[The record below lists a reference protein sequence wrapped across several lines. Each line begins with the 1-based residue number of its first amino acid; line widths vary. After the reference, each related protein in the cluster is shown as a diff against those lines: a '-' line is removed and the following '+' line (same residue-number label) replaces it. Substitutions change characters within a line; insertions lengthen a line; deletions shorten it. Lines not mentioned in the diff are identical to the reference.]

1 MKHRIRAAGLLVSG
15 DKLLLALEKI
25 EATGKEFW
33 IPPGGGLEAED
44 GSVTGCVRREFL
56 EETGLSVKVG
66 SLIYIREF
74 AKTSRETHHLEM
86 FFRVHQTDGHLHQMD
101 QNDPP
106 MGSDL
111 KRYVR
116 WFTQEELQTVDV
128 APRELRDT
136 FWTEMLAGLS
146 QARYLGVSIE

>member
-15 DKLLLALEKI
+15 DKLLLALEKN

-44 GSVTGCVRREFL
+44 GSVTACVCREFL
-56 EETGLSVKVG
+56 EETGLSVQVG
-66 SLIYIREF
+66 SLVYVREF
-74 AKTSRETHHLEM
+74 VAASQQTHHLEM
-86 FFRVHQTDGHLHQMD
+86 FFRVHQAEGHLHRMD
-101 QNDPP
+101 QSDPP

-116 WFTQEELQTVDV
+116 WFTQKELQTLDV

-136 FWTEMLAGLS
+136 FWTEVLAGLTET
-146 QARYLGVSIE
+146 RYLGVSTE

>member
-56 EETGLSVKVG
+56 
-66 SLIYIREF
+66 
-74 AKTSRETHHLEM
+74 
-86 FFRVHQTDGHLHQMD
+86 
-101 QNDPP
+101 
-106 MGSDL
+106 
-111 KRYVR
+111 
-116 WFTQEELQTVDV
+116 
-128 APRELRDT
+128 
-136 FWTEMLAGLS
+136 
-146 QARYLGVSIE
+146 